1 MKNGY
6 HIFLLLVLFC
16 FAFNSHGQNNE
27 SKQIIVNKI
36 ITFQQNRFTNS
47 ALAEKTI
54 KEAIEIAQEI
64 DSKADILTCK
74 ILLGEYYDDNNNFN
88 AAFTQYTQASSIA
101 NETNDKG
108 GLALA
113 KYNLGILFYKQ
124 ENDNKQE
131 KALAYLNESIGLSQI
146 SKDDLLLAK
155 AYNFSSFI
163 FYDLNKLEQAKKAA
177 LNALT
182 LFKSANKKNRIP
194 QCYITLSRI
203 HNKLEQPNK
212 ALKYLDSAT
221 TLYKRQN
228 NLLELNNALLVKAEI
243 NLNQKKYTQ
252 ALTLAQSVNDDPKVM
267 TEQKIY
273 ALQLLYEINKAM
285 NNTKKSL
292 GYLEEN
298 KTISDSLYK
307 LDRNK
312 MLESVQSE
320 IDAKNQLETLEKENR
335 INELNIQQ
343 NRYWIII
350 LVSLSILL
358 FVVALL
364 LFQVYRKN
372 KLRSEKEKF
381 KIKQE
386 SLALEQKL
394 LRTQMNPHFIANS
407 LAAIQGNIYKQD
419 KEKSVTYL
427 SKFAKLMRFI
437 LESSRK
443 KEIALDKEINSLKHY
458 LDLQKLLLEDKLQY
472 TIDIDKKITPEEILI
487 PPMLLQP
494 FIENAIKHGIEL
506 KENGGLV
513 SLIFIK
519 KEKNILQIE
528 IIDNGLGRKAVA
540 ELYKNRKRQHLS
552 FSSNIISER
561 IENIKTEGGKQIKQI
576 IEDVIKNGEVA
587 GTKVTLILPIKN
599 IFD

>member
-1 MKNGY
+1 M
-6 HIFLLLVLFC
+6 
-16 FAFNSHGQNNE
+16 AQNNE
-27 SKQIIVNKI
+27 RKQNIVNKI

-54 KEAIEIAQEI
+54 KEAIEIAQQI

-131 KALAYLNESIGLSQI
+131 KALTYLKESIGLSQT

-163 FYDLNKLEQAKKAA
+163 YYDLNKLELAKQAA

-182 LFKSANKKNRIP
+182 LFKSANKRNRIP

-243 NLNQKKYTQ
+243 NLNQKKYPQ

-381 KIKQE
+381 KIKQK

-458 LDLQKLLLEDKLQY
+458 LDLQKLLLEDKLRY
-472 TIDIDKKITPEEILI
+472 TIDIDEKITPEEILI

-519 KEKNILQIE
+519 QEKNILQIE